1 MEGGKLRVASGV
13 LMEGDGRQKCFYFD
27 ELWKN
32 FKCNFLYKMQDIQCD
47 LNMLNALLL
56 YG

>member
-1 MEGGKLRVASGV
+1 MDGKNVFTLTK
-13 LMEGDGRQKCFYFD
+13 EKI
-27 ELWKN
+27 